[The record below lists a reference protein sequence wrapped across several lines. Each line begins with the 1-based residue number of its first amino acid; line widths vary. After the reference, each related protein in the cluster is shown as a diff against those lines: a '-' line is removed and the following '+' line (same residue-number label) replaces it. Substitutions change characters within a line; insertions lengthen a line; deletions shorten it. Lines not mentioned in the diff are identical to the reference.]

1 MASRS
6 LMLWGILKIFVT
18 TEGARVHLDQP
29 LLLYWDT
36 LYIKHREITTKIIII
51 G

>member
-29 LLLYWDT
+29 YWDT